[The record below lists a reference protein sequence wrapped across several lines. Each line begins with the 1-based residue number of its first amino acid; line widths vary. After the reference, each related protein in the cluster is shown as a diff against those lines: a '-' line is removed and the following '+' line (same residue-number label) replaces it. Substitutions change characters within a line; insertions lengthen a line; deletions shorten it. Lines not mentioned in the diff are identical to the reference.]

1 MYTMESKELK
11 TEIDQLRKDLV
22 VLRMKGTSRG
32 KNYIARGDTTAAVS
46 SPEIHL
52 SNNRLNTE

>member
-1 MYTMESKELK
+1 MESKELK

-52 SNNRLNTE
+52 SNNRLNTG